1 VTAVLGILRQA
12 LNTRVRLMR
21 SNPVIISYPPSLLVS
36 ASAND
41 LRQEVQDALTAGS
54 KTFLIDF
61 QTVQFMD
68 NYGLGI
74 LITIL
79 KDVRSAEGQ
88 LFLCSLN
95 EQVEMLLER
104 AQVKQVFTVLSNQAE
119 FQAQVLGE

>member
-1 VTAVLGILRQA
+1 
-12 LNTRVRLMR
+12 MR